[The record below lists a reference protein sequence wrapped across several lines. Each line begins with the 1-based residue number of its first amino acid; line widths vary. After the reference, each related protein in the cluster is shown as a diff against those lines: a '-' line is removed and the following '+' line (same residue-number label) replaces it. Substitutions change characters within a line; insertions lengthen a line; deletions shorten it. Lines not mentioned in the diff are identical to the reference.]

1 MQKMRKAGKNPDLR
15 IFSRTIMFFILFL
28 HKKSVYRICNRIYAY
43 VPHVVSLLYTVLFRF
58 SKVFFTADPPPF
70 PFFCA
75 LPQNICAL
83 VHQISAFA
91 KFSLHFA
98 DIRV

>member
-58 SKVFFTADPPPF
+58 SKVFLHSRSAGIPF
-70 PFFCA
+70 SF
-75 LPQNICAL
+75 
-83 VHQISAFA
+83 VHFRRISA
-91 KFSLHFA
+91 S
-98 DIRV
+98 